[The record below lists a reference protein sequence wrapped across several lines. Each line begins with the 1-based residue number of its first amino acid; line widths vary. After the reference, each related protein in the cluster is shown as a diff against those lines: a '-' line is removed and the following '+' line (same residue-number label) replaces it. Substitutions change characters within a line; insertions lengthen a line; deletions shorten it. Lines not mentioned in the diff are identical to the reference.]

1 MFAWKTDIKISA
13 EEDHIGLNNDRLYF
27 GLTKCPH
34 LGRNHLKRLWF
45 IYSHW
50 TFGGEDQSAWF

>member
-34 LGRNHLKRLWF
+34 LGRNHLKRL
-45 IYSHW
+45 
-50 TFGGEDQSAWF
+50 